1 MARAGNRVV
10 LDSEDAPEGS
20 YIENKATGHR
30 TYQKTV
36 CISLTS
42 GLCQTLQLGQLFT
55 GRDTHKRFSHK
66 ARN

>member
-30 TYQKTV
+30 TYLRQENGVYLLDLWTV
-36 CISLTS
+36 PNVAKGATFHRQ
-42 GLCQTLQLGQLFT
+42 GY
-55 GRDTHKRFSHK
+55 
-66 ARN
+66 